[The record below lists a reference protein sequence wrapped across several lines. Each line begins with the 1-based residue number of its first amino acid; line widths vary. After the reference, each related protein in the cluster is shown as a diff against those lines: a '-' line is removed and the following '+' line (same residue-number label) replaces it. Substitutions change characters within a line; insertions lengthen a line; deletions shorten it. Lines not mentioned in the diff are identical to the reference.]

1 MLTLTSSAGQTWH
14 LTDAQAE
21 AFAKLVT
28 PRSLHVVG
36 EIVHSFPCRH
46 AQMYETRGEPVPAC
60 RWAKDDTAGG
70 YSCAECGTWAQ
81 PDSERARVLSQ
92 IGLHELDIT
101 KAKQMAAQAGLVHVT
116 NIRTGDTFRFE
127 NETET
132 LVAFKADYL
141 GEGYMH
147 IMAGDRSIHCSDNAT
162 TGERCMVEIIARG
175 QP

>member
-92 IGLHELDIT
+92 IGLHELDVT
-101 KAKQMAAQAGLVHVT
+101 KAKQA
-116 NIRTGDTFRFE
+116 
-127 NETET
+127 
-132 LVAFKADYL
+132 
-141 GEGYMH
+141 
-147 IMAGDRSIHCSDNAT
+147 
-162 TGERCMVEIIARG
+162 ARG
-175 QP
+175 AASCT

>member
-92 IGLHELDIT
+92 IGLHELDVA
-101 KAKQMAAQAGLVHVT
+101 KAKQSARDASLVHVT
-116 NIRTGDTFRFE
+116 ELRAGDTFRFE
-127 NETET
+127 GETDT
-132 LVAFKADYL
+132 DVASSAEYM
-141 GEGYMH
+141 GEGHMR
-147 IMAGDRSIHCSDNAT
+147 IRVGRRSISCCDNAV

-175 QP
+175 TP